1 MSHKVRF
8 RPAAR
13 ADMRRLY
20 LYIAD
25 HATPA
30 IATAYIGRI
39 RAACGKLDFM
49 PRRGQS
55 RDDLGPG
62 IRTLP
67 FEGRATIAYLVDDV
81 GVQIARVFPAGM
93 DYSSDDFSE
102 QG

>member
-1 MSHKVRF
+1 MNRKVRF

-25 HATPA
+25 QASPTTA
-30 IATAYIGRI
+30 QAYIGRI
-39 RAACGKLDFM
+39 RAACEKLDFM
-49 PRRGQS
+49 PRRGQP

-67 FEGRATIAYLVDDV
+67 FEGRATIAYLVDDI

-93 DYSSDDFSE
+93 DYSSDDFSDRS
-102 QG
+102 